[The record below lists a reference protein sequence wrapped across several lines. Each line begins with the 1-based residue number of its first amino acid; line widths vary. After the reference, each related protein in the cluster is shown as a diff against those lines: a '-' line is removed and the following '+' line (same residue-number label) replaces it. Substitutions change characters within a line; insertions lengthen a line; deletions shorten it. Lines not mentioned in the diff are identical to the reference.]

1 MYNRKLKKL
10 TARVSTIPFELNR
23 QLVLTAWHLTQATLL
38 FKKKKRLEIVLTHA
52 TLEAIK

>member
-38 FKKKKRLEIVLTHA
+38 FKKKKRIEIVLTHA